1 MRKLQILLV
10 FAFLFVGSSML
21 LAQTVV
27 KAELN
32 GGNEAPEKII
42 SAATAEAIYNVY
54 SDRIEFSIRL
64 RQFGTDVNQMHIH
77 FAPEGLAGPIVLNL
91 YNRAIHGPIADADTI
106 GGGVFYGV
114 ATVDD
119 FTPRLNNDLRVR
131 GIRNFADLRTAILNP
146 AGLTYTNIH
155 TTSVAGG
162 EIRGQNRLVVEPI
175 P

>member
-1 MRKLQILLV
+1 MMKKLQCLLV
-10 FAFLFVGSSML
+10 FAFLLVGSSTL

-32 GGNEAPEKII
+32 GGNEAPEKVI
-42 SAATAEAIYNVY
+42 SAATGEAIFNVY
-54 SDRIEFSIRL
+54 SDRIEFAIRL

-77 FAPEGLAGPIVLNL
+77 FAPEGFPGPIVLNL
-91 YNRAIHGPIADADTI
+91 YNRTIHGAIPDVDTI

-114 ATVDD
+114 ATAVDALISD
-119 FTPRLNNDLRVR
+119 ATRVR
-131 GIRNFADLRTAILNP
+131 GIRNFADLRAAILNP
-146 AGLTYTNIH
+146 AGLTYTNVH